1 MALLRLLLLLLPC
14 LAAAYYSH
22 RDDLAARA
30 GAGVYDDDSLM
41 QDLYKRLADIDPSY
55 FQLDRQRDFA
65 PVEEDYDPVP
75 AGAWLDDEPG
85 GLKSRPRSADIDPS
99 YFQLDRQRDFAPVEE
114 DYDPVPA
121 GAWLDDESGGLKSR
135 PRSAVAGGQ
144 TDTRDSEYI
153 GHSSNAATNAG
164 FIYMSGIY
172 FASAAA
178 VAVDS
183 SLSSSSSLTFLEW
196 PKQ

>member
-22 RDDLAARA
+22 RDEMAARA

-41 QDLYKRLADIDPSY
+41 QDLYKRL
-55 FQLDRQRDFA
+55 
-65 PVEEDYDPVP
+65 
-75 AGAWLDDEPG
+75 
-85 GLKSRPRSADIDPS
+85 ADIDPS

-183 SLSSSSSLTFLEW
+183 SLSSSSSSLTFLEW